1 MHQIC
6 NWAKYQNRHSP
17 NIIRVIKLTFCQ
29 NDSTIWGS
37 FWKKDSLI
45 TSILLEPRM
54 SVYFG
59 IFKPSCKFDAPPSR
73 FTYQIE
79 CNKFKWI
86 CVDDMS
92 IKLHLDNNLN
102 VWVVKKITK
111 HRRNAPLRLV
121 TFSATQTLHI
131 LFPTYYE
138 KKCSSDREK
147 LLKFEAVDQEFGKL
161 LRSLEQYI

>member
-1 MHQIC
+1 M
-6 NWAKYQNRHSP
+6 K
-17 NIIRVIKLTFCQ
+17 KLTFCQ

-45 TSILLEPRM
+45 TSILLELRM

-111 HRRNAPLRLV
+111 HRSNAPLRLV
-121 TFSATQTLHI
+121 TFSATQTLLIRGYLII
-131 LFPTYYE
+131 LIYKRVFQF
-138 KKCSSDREK
+138 SIIQW
-147 LLKFEAVDQEFGKL
+147 LLEGVP
-161 LRSLEQYI
+161 